1 MLDIK
6 TWSFS
11 KRENSTLVPTS
22 QGDTLSVSLKGG
34 CDMLNPVLIVNNEN
48 VQAFNYFKMQDRYYF
63 VTGITSVKNN
73 LVEISGRCDV
83 LGTWKSAIQSMS
95 AFVAYDGTTNTE
107 ITDSRL
113 SVNRSMTIARDAV
126 DITGF
131 SQAGSIIAYLQGE
144 GNIGAFDIAG
154 GNIYKLTDGVYTKV
168 DLELQSLTQTVE
180 EFWKFF
186 IKQVASQGQAGDNIK
201 GAYWYPWVI
210 SDDTD
215 QLIYPLKLGS
225 YETVYGGMKINKF
238 TKWIETV
245 VEIPWQA
252 SDWRRNAPYTE
263 IYLYLPFIGVINIPN
278 SQVMDEEYLTVWYG
292 VNRLNGNI
300 SACVIVGDNNVLF
313 TGSGSSGMAIP
324 VGSSNTNSGAIAGG
338 VIGAAAA
345 VIGGA
350 ASGGAALGAG
360 IAAGLGNIMGAG
372 LDALLPIFSSTL
384 GGGGGAANELYSKV
398 TCWTVF
404 HDTNIDPSSVSAIMG
419 TPTMKTKSLSGLTGY
434 VQTVGASVSGSM
446 TDTERSQINAYLDR
460 GIYIE

>member
-11 KRENSTLVPTS
+11 KRENSTLIPTS

-48 VQAFNYFKMQDRYYF
+48 VQAFNYFQMQNRYYF
-63 VTGITSVKNN
+63 VTGITSVRNN

-83 LGTWKSAIQSMS
+83 LGTWKSAIQSIN
-95 AFVAYDGTTNTE
+95 AFVAYDGSANTE

-168 DLELQSLTQTVE
+168 DLELQSLQQTVE

-225 YETVYGGMKINKF
+225 YETLYGGTKINKF

-300 SACVIVGDNNVLF
+300 SACVIVGNNNVLF

-350 ASGGAALGAG
+350 AAGGAALGAG

-372 LDALLPIFSSTL
+372 LDSLLPIFSSTL
-384 GGGGGAANELYSKV
+384 GGGGGAANELYSKI

-404 HDTNIDPSSVSAIMG
+404 HDTNVDPSSVSAIMG

-434 VQTVGASVSGSM
+434 VQTIGASVSGSM

>member
-11 KRENSTLVPTS
+11 KRENSTLIPTS
-22 QGDTLSVSLKGG
+22 QGATLSVALKGG

-48 VQAFNYFKMQDRYYF
+48 VQAFNYFQMQNRYYF
-63 VTGITSVKNN
+63 VTGITSVRNN

-83 LGTWKSAIQSMS
+83 LGSWKSAIQSIN
-95 AFVAYDGTTNTE
+95 AFVAYDTTANTE
-107 ITDSRL
+107 ITDKRL

-131 SQAGSIIAYLQGE
+131 SEAGSIIAYLQGE

-168 DLELQSLTQTVE
+168 DTELQSLTQTVE

-210 SDDTD
+210 SDSSD
-215 QLIYPLKLGS
+215 QLITPLKLGS
-225 YETVYGGMKINKF
+225 YETVYGGTKINKF

-300 SACVIVGDNNVLF
+300 SACVIVDNNNVLY

-324 VGSSNTNSGAIAGG
+324 VGSSNINSGAIAGG

-345 VIGGA
+345 IIGGA
-350 ASGGAALGAG
+350 TAGGAALGAG

-372 LDALLPIFSSTL
+372 LDSLLPIFSSTL

-404 HDTNIDPSSVSAIMG
+404 HNTNVDPSSVSAIMG
-419 TPTMKTKSLSGLTGY
+419 TPTMRTKSLSGLTGY
-434 VQTVGASVSGSM
+434 VQTIGASVSGSM